1 MRYKVVPPPL
11 LLLLGGPFNMERRSF
26 HGLVTDFG
34 GSVYTVRKLI
44 EYRNDADRVEM
55 RVAHIA
61 THQSIDAEKFRADRA
76 AYARLLTD
84 EDWTDW
90 ARIPGAYIGR
100 SR

>member
-34 GSVYTVRKLI
+34 GSAYTVRKLI
-44 EYRNDADRVEM
+44 EYRNAGDSVEK

-61 THQSIDAEKFRADRA
+61 THQSINAEKFRANRA
-76 AYARLLTD
+76 EYAMLLGD
-84 EDWTDW
+84 GDWTPW
-90 ARIPGAYIGR
+90 HGIPGAYLGR